1 MTQLSIFPKNEH
13 ISENWKAALCEL
25 RNLGYSIR
33 VEGDNIRLIYHGK
46 DEPQTIRVASLINTL
61 KVHKMEILNDP
72 YFLITETID
81 RISEVWEPSTLVWMK
96 QARPVEWVEMLF
108 LEKKIDQYTLQADSN
123 SLKKALREYLTL
135 MVSVARDFHLVAKRG
150 NSYGR

>member
-72 YFLITETID
+72 YFLTTETID
-81 RISEVWEPSTLVWMK
+81 RISEVWEPSTLAWMK
-96 QARPVEWVEMLF
+96 QARPVEWKRMLS
-108 LEKKIDQYTLQADSN
+108 LEGKINRYTLQADIN
-123 SLKKALREYLTL
+123 SLRETLGEYLALVKGTIKCFK
-135 MVSVARDFHLVAKRG
+135 MDF
-150 NSYGR
+150 